1 MPFNAIIYLIV
12 ELLVVQIILPSIAA
26 VALLSKEQGRS
37 WFRWM
42 LLSLLITPF
51 LSLLLLLLFSKIQNS
66 KIDNHS
72 DNTAMVCFAGGRTE
86 QDALKWFA
94 HYAGLSEEIEISQRL
109 FLYLLD
115 ELIDLFYALVAVLLW
130 RKYVHDLVKR
140 VTKVAELSAHN
151 EYCSYRLRVV

>member
-12 ELLVVQIILPSIAA
+12 ELLVALIILPSIAD

-37 WFRWM
+37 WLRWM

-51 LSLLLLLLFSKIQNS
+51 LSLLL
-66 KIDNHS
+66 
-72 DNTAMVCFAGGRTE
+72 
-86 QDALKWFA
+86 
-94 HYAGLSEEIEISQRL
+94 

-115 ELIDLFYALVAVLLW
+115 ELIDLFYALATVLLW

-151 EYCSYRLRVV
+151 EYCSYRLREV